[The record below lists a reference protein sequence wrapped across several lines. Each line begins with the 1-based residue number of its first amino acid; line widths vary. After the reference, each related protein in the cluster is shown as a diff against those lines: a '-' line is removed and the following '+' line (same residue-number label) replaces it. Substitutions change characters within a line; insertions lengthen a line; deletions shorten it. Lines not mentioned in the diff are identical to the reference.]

1 VYQFDPSGIMTAAIR
16 PNDAIIPMRNG
27 SESFSANSPTFYAS
41 EGAGDDV
48 IPADNPTGRD
58 NNHGFEGLTVTGDGN
73 TLYVPLQAAAD
84 VFVLSLLTCR
94 PTTIAFSLVTKRIEL
109 IQ

>member
-1 VYQFDPSGIMTAAIR
+1 MIAAIR

-27 SESFSANSPTFYAS
+27 SESFSADCPTFYAS

-58 NNHGFEGLTVTGDGN
+58 NNHGFEGSTVTRDGN
-73 TLYVPLQAAAD
+73 TLYVLLQAAANHVSRIFCFS
-84 VFVLSLLTCR
+84 VFDMPSHEHLFYLFEKMNRANSL
-94 PTTIAFSLVTKRIEL
+94 I
-109 IQ
+109 